1 MAEVTGELTTPL
13 TTKALVF
20 QKLSD
25 YNQFAK
31 LRLASLVVFSAGIG
45 YLVASGLDIAW
56 LKFTMMLFG
65 GLCITAS
72 ANGLNQI
79 IERQTDKLMHRTANR
94 PVASGRLSL
103 FEATSISLLTGVVGI
118 LVIALF
124 TNGLSAALGVLSL
137 LLYAFIYTPM
147 KRISPL
153 SVLVGAFPGALP
165 VLIGYSAYHGELN
178 FEAGYLFFMQFIWQF
193 PHFWAIAWVLHE
205 DYTRGGFA
213 MLPTR
218 LPGQEAAQQIAI
230 YTASLIPI
238 ALIPGFTHHS
248 SWLAVAVM
256 TLASIW
262 FTTKAWAL
270 YKHQDRKQALGV
282 MFGSFIYLPIVQI
295 TYAADSLFMPS
306 IHP

>member
-1 MAEVTGELTTPL
+1 MPDASTELAP
-13 TTKALVF
+13 ALNARGAFF

-45 YLVASGLDIAW
+45 YIVAAGSTIDWRAMAI
-56 LKFTMMLFG
+56 MLLG
-65 GLCITAS
+65 GFLITAS

-79 IERQTDKLMHRTANR
+79 IERNTDQLMHRTAKR

-103 FEATSISLLTGVVGI
+103 FEAIMVSLLTGVVGI
-118 LVIALF
+118 ALIAFF
-124 TNGLSAALGVLSL
+124 TNMLSAALGLLSL
-137 LLYAFIYTPM
+137 LLYAFVYTPL
-147 KRISPL
+147 KRVSPL

-165 VLIGYSAYHGELN
+165 VLIGYSAYQGELN
-178 FEAGYLFFMQFIWQF
+178 FEAGYLFFLQFIWQF

-218 LPGQEAAQQIAI
+218 LPGREAAQQIFL
-230 YTASLIPI
+230 YTASLIPL
-238 ALIPGFTHHS
+238 ALIPGFTQHQSWVGVGVLVLS
-248 SWLAVAVM
+248 SC
-256 TLASIW
+256 W
-262 FTTKAWAL
+262 FTWKAFQL
-270 YKHQDRKQALGV
+270 YRFRTRV

-295 TYAADSLFMPS
+295 TYAADVLLSKHLG
-306 IHP
+306 I